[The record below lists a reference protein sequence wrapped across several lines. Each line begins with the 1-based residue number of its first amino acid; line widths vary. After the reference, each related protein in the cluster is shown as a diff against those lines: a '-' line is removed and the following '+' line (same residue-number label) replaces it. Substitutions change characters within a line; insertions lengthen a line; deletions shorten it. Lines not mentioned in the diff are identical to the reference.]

1 MRAEE
6 LLAARFKCAKC
17 GGSGAKIRKLAMTGA
32 GIFDRMM
39 DWQRNRYYFVSCSH
53 CGYTEVY
60 DATVLDGKG
69 DSLRDIIDLIFGG

>member
-1 MRAEE
+1 
-6 LLAARFKCAKC
+6 
-17 GGSGAKIRKLAMTGA
+17 
-32 GIFDRMM
+32 M